1 MLLNTALRH
10 GARAGIRPTLLSRTG
25 ITATRLAPFRSLS
38 SSSIVVSPALRFTSA
53 RATAAISATA
63 AAVLMASVFAV
74 CESDESGKQKDELS
88 GLSFPR
94 HLAAPSS
101 SFSHNAL
108 ELLGTGTRS
117 VTFLGYY
124 VYAVGLYVVPEAK
137 SHLKSAALAA
147 ADFEVE
153 KAKKEGL
160 PVELLTA
167 LGESRRALLI
177 KPYRAAAL
185 SHLRDGFGRALDQR
199 AKAVAGNDVQKRKQ
213 LSEDI
218 TAFKQVREVERSG
231 GGGGVAP
238 SKERTTTR
246 ADVDE
251 DVPSVLLI
259 SRVTQWGVHRDL
271 ITLTFHIPTN
281 STAFS
286 QIAAQTGGYNDRV
299 AHSGWR

>member
-1 MLLNTALRH
+1 
-10 GARAGIRPTLLSRTG
+10 
-25 ITATRLAPFRSLS
+25 
-38 SSSIVVSPALRFTSA
+38 
-53 RATAAISATA
+53 
-63 AAVLMASVFAV
+63 MASAFAA
-74 CESDESGKQKDELS
+74 CESDESETQMDELS

-94 HLAAPSS
+94 HLASPSPSS
-101 SFSHNAL
+101 SSSSTSSRHDL

-137 SHLKSAALAA
+137 SHLKTAALAA

-160 PVELLTA
+160 PVEILTA
-167 LGESRRALLI
+167 LGETRRALLI

-218 TAFKQVREVERSG
+218 SAFKQVG
-231 GGGGVAP
+231 NG
-238 SKERTTTR
+238 KT
-246 ADVDE
+246 
-251 DVPSVLLI
+251 
-259 SRVTQWGVHRDL
+259 W
-271 ITLTFHIPTN
+271 
-281 STAFS
+281 
-286 QIAAQTGGYNDRV
+286 
-299 AHSGWR
+299 WW